1 MASLL
6 CVLVLCG
13 HKFCFLLRLQR
24 QKKKASGHSDCLCV
38 VFILSQSIC
47 ASASEAGDL
56 GGVVLISYRQ
66 PWVLGACAY
75 IFQTNGLLN
84 LPSFLSA
91 CAYREHCWKSAIT

>member
-13 HKFCFLLRLQR
+13 QKFCFLLRLQR
-24 QKKKASGHSDCLCV
+24 QKKKAPGHADCLCI
-38 VFILSQSIC
+38 VFILSQSFC

-66 PWVLGACAY
+66 PWVLGAYAY
-75 IFQTNGLLN
+75 IFRQMV
-84 LPSFLSA
+84 
-91 CAYREHCWKSAIT
+91 C

>member
-1 MASLL
+1 MWLG
-6 CVLVLCG
+6 VLFPLKTPKTEEKSPG
-13 HKFCFLLRLQR
+13 H
-24 QKKKASGHSDCLCV
+24 ADCLCI

-91 CAYREHCWKSAIT
+91 CPYREHCWKSAIT